1 MTDVGAKTWD
11 SARCGVVGG
20 GGGGGGGG
28 DGGDVATCSFSTLA
42 GNPCC
47 SPLHHSGCQHPNI
60 RRQCGQ
66 CEERKSPRLD
76 TSSVTHRL
84 SFPLSPPC

>member
-11 SARCGVVGG
+11 SARCGVVV
-20 GGGGGGGG
+20 GGGGGGG

-60 RRQCGQ
+60 RRHGQ
-66 CEERKSPRLD
+66 GRKPAGCLQRH
-76 TSSVTHRL
+76 TQSVRRGIEFRHL
-84 SFPLSPPC
+84 F